1 MLPKGVPADVV
12 CMLIAYYKA
21 NKPDDSD
28 WVVLP
33 VASFDAYYGNTNFSR
48 KYLSKI
54 PEEIMERSEQRLGVS
69 RFRICLNEET

>member
-1 MLPKGVPADVV
+1 
-12 CMLIAYYKA
+12 MLIAYYKA

-54 PEEIMERSEQRLGVS
+54 PERDYGEVGTEVGS
-69 RFRICLNEET
+69 